1 MGEMKKCIYDKWEMG
16 ARVPLCLAG
25 YIVCNPKTCEMYHPV
40 PEPTKPK
47 TPENWRDYLNIIEP
61 LLEEYENSSPKA
73 DELIFV
79 QKVQDATN
87 LNRYFALFFIR
98 TLRNLRKK
106 DAQIRKQRD
115 RDV

>member
-1 MGEMKKCIYDKWEMG
+1 MEEMKKCIYDEWEMG

-25 YIVCNPKTCEMYHPV
+25 YISCHPTTCEMYHPV
-40 PEPTKPK
+40 AEPKKPK
-47 TPENWRDYLNIIEP
+47 EPEDWRDYLNIIEP

-79 QKVQDATN
+79 QKVQEATN

-98 TLRNLRKK
+98 TLRNLKK
-106 DAQIRKQRD
+106 KNAQIQKARKQ
-115 RDV
+115 DV